1 MRTISK
7 ENNILRAKPFYRVHF
22 IYLPPKN
29 NLLQFFFRENRFGYV
44 RLPISI
50 NQLFLSCKCLNWNYL
65 KKLKSASNEADLL
78 YLSKLLKNIYILEI
92 RKMVKIL
99 LKFFQSNFFESE
111 KVELNFSTKLEIP
124 LLVKLRK
131 TTREIH
137 VYVTVIAYLNT
148 NTHAKFRKSV

>member
-1 MRTISK
+1 
-7 ENNILRAKPFYRVHF
+7 
-22 IYLPPKN
+22 
-29 NLLQFFFRENRFGYV
+29 
-44 RLPISI
+44 
-50 NQLFLSCKCLNWNYL
+50 
-65 KKLKSASNEADLL
+65 
-78 YLSKLLKNIYILEI
+78 
-92 RKMVKIL
+92 MVKIL

-148 NTHAKFRKSV
+148 NTHAKFRKNVKAEYLDPP